1 MILTSK
7 LKTEILSFLDV
18 TSGEAD
24 IGISESLLESGLL
37 DSMNILELVAHL
49 QKVYGVEFTTEE
61 MTHRNFE
68 TIEAIG
74 RLLKEKKVSIE
85 HDNIDNS

>member
-1 MILTSK
+1 MTLINK

-18 TSGEAD
+18 TSRDER
-24 IGISESLLESGLL
+24 IGIRESLLESGLL
-37 DSMNILELVAHL
+37 DSMNILELVVHL

-74 RLLKEKKVSIE
+74 RLLTEKKVSIE